1 MHALV
6 TAILVTASIAS
17 TALAQKQ
24 ASARDMMN
32 EMKAKYGKTFEE
44 CQSLAVSRG
53 YNLTDNEN
61 ESRAVAMFVMG
72 CILGQQR

>member
-1 MHALV
+1 MALIANSDPSV
-6 TAILVTASIAS
+6 AIIAQ
-17 TALAQKQ
+17 QKQ
-24 ASARDMMN
+24 SARDMMN
-32 EMKAKYGKTFEE
+32 EMKAKYGKTFDQ

-72 CILGQQR
+72 CVLGQQK

>member
-1 MHALV
+1 MRSLV
-6 TAILVTASIAS
+6 IATLVTASIAS

-24 ASARDMMN
+24 SARDMMN

-72 CILGQQR
+72 CVLGKQR